1 MIVRG
6 GWGVEGGGKLWDQE
20 SITNKPSL
28 HPTSVHLVQSPHLLK
43 KRQSPPIT
51 PHACHK
57 IPPICHVCHM
67 ITPICHVCH
76 MITRMSHDH
85 THYAMYVT
93 SLHTP
98 HTNVSHMTI
107 TSLAAHTLHSHT
119 PTCHT
124 QLPLSS
130 CEVGQGQLG
139 EYSKT

>member
-1 MIVRG
+1 MCVRWGIVGG
-6 GWGVEGGGKLWDQE
+6 GWGVEGGGKLWDQD

-51 PHACHK
+51 THA
-57 IPPICHVCHM
+57 CHM

-85 THYAMYVT
+85 THYAMYIT

-107 TSLAAHTLHSHT
+107 TSLAAHTSHSHRL
-119 PTCHT
+119 TCHT
-124 QLPLSS
+124 HLPLSS